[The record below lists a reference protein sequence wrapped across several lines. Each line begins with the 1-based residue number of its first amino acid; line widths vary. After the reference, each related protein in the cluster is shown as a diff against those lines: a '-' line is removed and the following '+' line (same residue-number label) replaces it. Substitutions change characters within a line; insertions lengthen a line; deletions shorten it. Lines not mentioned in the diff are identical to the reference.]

1 MNLEDNYITEDDI
14 QNNFINLKKHVS
26 SYIYND
32 PSTIPVQNIQGREL
46 GTINYYI
53 KNLIDNCFIE
63 TADDWGLSIWE
74 NEFGIIPNAN
84 DTIEIRR
91 NRLLAKKKGYQTM
104 TVDNIKN
111 ICNSFVDKTKIITHN
126 EEYYFELQLENIN
139 KGFTNFLQDLINIIE
154 ELKPAH
160 LEAFYELV
168 ETIQSNLY
176 IGSATYD
183 SEVISTFPWT
193 ANDIYTQSN
202 TYIACS
208 SFNNFETIIVYP
220 SDSISK
226 ILYTKLSDST
236 YKEMQFK

>member
-1 MNLEDNYITEDDI
+1 MKMNL
-14 QNNFINLKKHVS
+14 
-26 SYIYND
+26 
-32 PSTIPVQNIQGREL
+32 
-46 GTINYYI
+46 
-53 KNLIDNCFIE
+53 
-63 TADDWGLSIWE
+63 ADRHMMRLTFRLCDQLVYSKGIGLDL
-74 NEFGIIPNAN
+74 FT
-84 DTIEIRR
+84 DR
-91 NRLLAKKKGYQTM
+91 K

-139 KGFTNFLQDLINIIE
+139 KGFSNFLQDLINIIE

-183 SEVISTFPWT
+183 SEIISTFPWT
-193 ANDIYTQSN
+193 ANNIYTQSN